1 MSAAHSVPGG
11 EAPADGPFISFSI
24 NYEDVVLRRLFRE
37 RGSGFFVDVGAE
49 HPIVGNDFYG
59 LYTRGWSGINIEPNP
74 SYFALLQEQRPR
86 DTNLQLALSDVAGQ
100 ELTYFE
106 VENTGLSTCDETQV
120 AACLAKGYAVKRHDI
135 RSSTL
140 KDVLASIDV
149 PHIDILKVDVE
160 GLEERVLLGNDWDR
174 YRPSVIMVE
183 VTYPQTSMRRPTGIR
198 RSLEALGYRHVHFDN
213 LNDFFAEAGFAVPA
227 DMTLPPNV
235 FDNFIMHDIVALR
248 EDNASIRTNFQAAET
263 YAHALETEYASLE
276 VERDALR
283 AERASLH
290 DALGHAAA
298 DVDALGREKTLLQR
312 HGTVLEEALDQKDA
326 VAAAARR
333 FAVAAILGR
342 SGQLRSLL
350 AAGSEPE
357 QEEGQAMPEQSR
369 QLVTI
374 AGEGVTDGREPPEPP
389 MPVGIRVEMM
399 AAQLQASNEENGRH
413 LNDVADLTH
422 ENRRLLASLRQAQGE
437 NLSLQ
442 RALGPSYAI
451 RDELFQLRETIAAL
465 QTELG
470 QHHRAMSSDFEARVC
485 AALDERIALL
495 AMRNGPVEAPTQPD
509 PAESPDTVLLNAML
523 ASTSWRV
530 TRPLRA
536 LRSLFGAA
544 RR

>member
-1 MSAAHSVPGG
+1 MSAVHSVPVG

-49 HPIVGNDFYG
+49 HPVVGNDFYG

-106 VENTGLSTCDETQV
+106 VEDTGLSTCDETQV
-120 AACLAKGYAVKRHDI
+120 AACLAKGYAVKRHDV

-140 KDVLASIDV
+140 KDVLDSVDV

-160 GLEERVLLGNDWDR
+160 GLEEKVLLGNDWDR

-183 VTYPQTSMRRPTGIR
+183 VTYPQTSVRRPTGIR
-198 RSLEALGYRHVHFDN
+198 RSLEVLGYRHIHFDN
-213 LNDFFAEAGFAVPA
+213 LNDFFAEAGFAVPS
-227 DMTLPPNV
+227 DTTLPPNV
-235 FDNFIMHDIVALR
+235 FDNFITHDVVALR
-248 EDNASIRTNFQAAET
+248 EDNASIRTNFQTAET
-263 YAHALETEYASLE
+263 YAHALEAEHTSLGT
-276 VERDALR
+276 ERDALR
-283 AERASLH
+283 AERASLQ
-290 DALGHAAA
+290 DALDHAAA
-298 DVDALGREKTLLQR
+298 NVDALGREKTLLQR
-312 HGTVLEEALDQKDA
+312 HGMALEKALGQEEA

-333 FAVAAILGR
+333 LAVAAILGR
-342 SGQLRSLL
+342 SGQLRTLL
-350 AAGSEPE
+350 AADPAPE

-374 AGEGVTDGREPPEPP
+374 AGEGVTEGRESPEPP
-389 MPVGIRVEMM
+389 VPVSIRAEMM
-399 AAQLQASNEENGRH
+399 AAQLQASNEENARH
-413 LNDVADLTH
+413 LNDNADLRH

-442 RALGPSYAI
+442 RALGPSYAT
-451 RDELFQLRETIAAL
+451 RDELFQLRETISAL
-465 QTELG
+465 QTGLG
-470 QHHRAMSSDFEARVC
+470 QHHRAVSSDFEARVC

-495 AMRNGPVEAPTQPD
+495 AVRDEPVNAPTQPD
-509 PAESPDTVLLNAML
+509 PAENPDTLLLNAML

-536 LRSLFGAA
+536 LRSLFGAT
-544 RR
+544 RK